1 MQISNPNLFAEVR
14 SGNNGRG
21 SEEGYSVQSGK
32 SLGNLSVQHANY
44 KMKTVSEALGHWA
57 TKTSK
62 GQLAKCSQVGLC
74 KQQAL
79 GRRSMDLLSSNEHSP
94 ALL

>member
-32 SLGNLSVQHANY
+32 GLGNLSVQHANY

-62 GQLAKCSQVGLC
+62 GSWQNAAEWGSENRANPGEKEHGLAFLQ
-74 KQQAL
+74 
-79 GRRSMDLLSSNEHSP
+79 
-94 ALL
+94 